1 MLPAAVQELKRAKTE
16 RSKRVESAKMCLRSG
31 SVPTS
36 QAGSSIPSA
45 LTTNSQWYTELSD
58 TFMGTMCHPDMP
70 SPEASALTTTK
81 LDFLHAQL
89 NGFTKDAVVLE
100 RFNLLGPNQRRQGGA
115 QPGSTPCP
123 LEAMGA
129 PPTPPPP
136 CPRPGRSNRC
146 HGFNKTPAHTL
157 LRLRR
162 ECPGRSAHCTP
173 VVDEGWGCMGGTFL
187 QASVE
192 MRSFG

>member
-115 QPGSTPCP
+115 QPGAQPH
-123 LEAMGA
+123 A
-129 PPTPPPP
+129 PWRLCGPPPPP
-136 CPRPGRSNRC
+136 CPRPGQFHSLPWLQQDAC
-146 HGFNKTPAHTL
+146 AHTTQAASGASRPQRAL
-157 LRLRR
+157 H
-162 ECPGRSAHCTP
+162 PGC
-173 VVDEGWGCMGGTFL
+173 
-187 QASVE
+187 
-192 MRSFG
+192 